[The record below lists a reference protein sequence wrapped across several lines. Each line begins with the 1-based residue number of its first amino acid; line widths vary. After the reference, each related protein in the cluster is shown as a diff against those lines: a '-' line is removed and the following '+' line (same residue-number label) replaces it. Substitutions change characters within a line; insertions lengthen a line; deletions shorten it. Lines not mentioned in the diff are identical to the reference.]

1 MELGRF
7 NQGGQYHCA
16 WPEISP
22 NVQAENVTSGFRHE
36 MLVMKQRKQVLKNIS
51 FFGHLFQYILATV
64 KGEVDPLYHYLGQ
77 SELVNHSAESGVDFF
92 QLAVS
97 LHSVTLAFFL
107 IPFNQRSRLVVVNV
121 EALTDGLFV
130 VVSTS

>member
-1 MELGRF
+1 M
-7 NQGGQYHCA
+7 
-16 WPEISP
+16 
-22 NVQAENVTSGFRHE
+22 
-36 MLVMKQRKQVLKNIS
+36 
-51 FFGHLFQYILATV
+51 V
-64 KGEVDPLYHYLGQ
+64 KGKVDPLYHYLGA

>member
-7 NQGGQYHCA
+7 NQSGQYHCV

-22 NVQAENVTSGFRHE
+22 NVQAENVTSGFRHG
-36 MLVMKQRKQVLKNIS
+36 MLVMKQRKQVLKKLTL
-51 FFGHLFQYILATV
+51 FGHLFQYI
-64 KGEVDPLYHYLGQ
+64 LGQ

-107 IPFNQRSRLVVVNV
+107 IPFNQRSRLIVVNV

>member
-1 MELGRF
+1 MGRF
-7 NQGGQYHCA
+7 T
-16 WPEISP
+16 
-22 NVQAENVTSGFRHE
+22 TSGQNLLAKNQSQPTAEDGAAKIRHG
-36 MLVMKQRKQVLKNIS
+36 MLVLKQRKQVLKNIS
-51 FFGHLFQYILATV
+51 FFGHLFQYILAMA

-77 SELVNHSAESGVDFF
+77 SELVDHSTESGVDFF

-97 LHSVTLAFFL
+97 LHSVTLAFLL